1 MDYREQ
7 LKQKLVTEEEALLR
21 IPDNAYLFTYGY
33 GEPVGILSRLT
44 ELKGKRKGITFV
56 DSLNAKPYP
65 FYSDSEMRGAV
76 DSESIFFA
84 HFCREFQKTGAISF
98 IPNHLGK
105 GFKDK
110 LWAIRRRSPERPIVY
125 AIQVS
130 PMDEHGYFTTGTVGM
145 SNRMMVENA
154 DIVIL
159 EIDENMP
166 RTFGNTYIHVSEA
179 TCVYQGPNEMF
190 YMPERPQS
198 ELDLKIGQ
206 FVADLI
212 EDESTLQLGIGGIP
226 NAVAVALRDKH
237 NLGVHTEMLS
247 DSLID
252 LYRAGVVTNA
262 AKTLHKDKMV
272 TAFSFGSKAAYDF
285 LDNNPNVLHLEVG
298 YTNDPAVIR
307 QNRKMVSVNTTLQV
321 DLTGQCASES
331 IGTLQLSGT
340 GGQTE
345 TASGARQSEG
355 GKSIIALHST
365 ANVKNADGERERVST
380 IVPTQ
385 PAGMAISLMR
395 ADVDFV
401 VTEYGVASLRGASV
415 RDRAMELISIAHP
428 DYRDQLIYDA
438 KRLYLM

>member
-1 MDYREQ
+1 MDYTEL
-7 LKQKLVTEEEALLR
+7 LKQKLVGVEGALER
-21 IPDNAYLFTYGY
+21 IPDNAWLFTYGY
-33 GEPVGILSRLT
+33 GEPVGLLSRLT
-44 ELKGKRKGITFV
+44 ELKGRRHGITFV
-56 DSLNAKPYP
+56 DSLNAQPYP
-65 FYSDSEMRGAV
+65 FYSDPEMRGVV

-84 HFCREFQKTGAISF
+84 HFCREYQKSGAISF
-98 IPNHLGK
+98 IPNHLGR

-110 LWAIRRRSPERPIVY
+110 LWNIRRRCPERPIVY

-145 SNRMMVENA
+145 SNRMLVENA
-154 DIVIL
+154 DVVIL
-159 EIDENMP
+159 EIDEDMP

-179 TCVYQGPNEMF
+179 TCVYQGPNQMF

-206 FVADLI
+206 YVADLI

-226 NAVAVALRDKH
+226 NAVAAALKDKRD
-237 NLGVHTEMLS
+237 LGVHTEMLS

-272 TAFSFGSKAAYDF
+272 TAFSFGSRSAYDF

-298 YTNDPAVIR
+298 YTNDPSVIR

-321 DLTGQCASES
+321 DLSGQCASES

-345 TASGARQSEG
+345 TASGARQAEG

-365 ANVKNADGERERVST
+365 ANVKNAAGGRERVST
-380 IVPTQ
+380 IVPVQ

-401 VTEYGVASLRGASV
+401 VTEYGVASLRGASI
-415 RDRAMELISIAHP
+415 RERAAELINIAHP
-428 DYRDQLIYDA
+428 DYRDQLIYEA
-438 KRLYLM
+438 KKLYLM

>member
-7 LKQKLVTEEEALLR
+7 LKQKFVTEEEALLR

-65 FYSDSEMRGAV
+65 FYSDSEMRGVV

-179 TCVYQGPNEMF
+179 SCVYQGPNEMF

-321 DLTGQCASES
+321 DLSGQCASES

-428 DYRDQLIYDA
+428 DYRDQLMYDA